1 MFIKYLVKDTM
12 YISLYAQIITLIIGV
27 SAQFIKLKPNYKI
40 LKDALALENI
50 VQFIEGSFYIWFI
63 YFYTKNVDLV
73 DIAKYRYY
81 DWFLT
86 TPTMILST
94 IVYFSYNNNN
104 NNKLQTN
111 PFRLLDLI
119 KNDYKQILEILYY
132 NFGMLFFGYL
142 QEINI
147 IHIIF
152 STLIGFG
159 FFFLLFYKLYFYYVK
174 NSKENLIIFIFMTS
188 IWSIYGI
195 SALFNYKIKNACYNI
210 LDIFSKNFYGLFL
223 AYLIYKLSFK

>member
-1 MFIKYLVKDTM
+1 MMLEKIVKKTMIISFI
-12 YISLYAQIITLIIGV
+12 AQILTLFIGI
-27 SAQFIKLKPNYKI
+27 SAQFIKLQPNQII
-40 LKDALALENI
+40 LKQALALENI
-50 VQFIEGSFYIWFI
+50 VQFIEGSFYLWFL

-81 DWFLT
+81 DWYLT
-86 TPTMILST
+86 TPTMILSS
-94 IVYFSYNNNN
+94 IAYFAYN
-104 NNKLQTN
+104 NNKLQNNDFTI
-111 PFRLLDLI
+111 FDFI
-119 KNDYKQILEILYY
+119 KKDQNKILELFGY

-147 IHIIF
+147 INILV

-159 FFFLLFYKLYFYYVK
+159 FFFLLFYKIYIYYVVE
-174 NSKENLIIFIFMTS
+174 SIENYFIFFLMTS

-195 SALFNYKIKNACYNI
+195 AALFNFKIKNAFYNI

-223 AYLIYKLSFK
+223 AYLVYSLAY

>member
-1 MFIKYLVKDTM
+1 MLEKIVKKTMIISFI
-12 YISLYAQIITLIIGV
+12 AQLLTLFIGIG
-27 SAQFIKLKPNYKI
+27 AQFIKLQPNQII
-40 LKDALALENI
+40 LKQALALENI
-50 VQFIEGSFYIWFI
+50 VQFIEGSFYLWFL

-81 DWFLT
+81 DWYLT
-86 TPTMILST
+86 TPTMILSS
-94 IVYFSYNNNN
+94 IAYFAYN
-104 NNKLQTN
+104 NNKLQNISFTL
-111 PFRLLDLI
+111 FDFI
-119 KNDYKQILEILYY
+119 KNDQKKILELVGY

-147 IHIIF
+147 INILV

-159 FFFLLFYKLYFYYVK
+159 FFFLLFYKIYIYYVIR
-174 NSKENLIIFIFMTS
+174 SQENYFIFFLMAF

-195 SALFNYKIKNACYNI
+195 AALFNFKIKNAFYNI

-223 AYLIYKLSFK
+223 AYLVYSLAY